1 MPSPIKGGKI
11 TTAYRKKGKHWSK
24 GYHTGVD
31 YAQPVGTPV
40 YAVQG
45 GTVTA
50 AKWGKAYGTQIV
62 IDQDALNDGTPQ
74 RIAGGWAIYAHLSKS
89 NVKARQ
95 RVEKGDLIG
104 YVGNT
109 GNSTGAHLH
118 YEVRNNIRWSA
129 GTERDPMTFI
139 NA

>member
-1 MPSPIKGGKI
+1 VALPIQGGKI

-31 YAQPVGTPV
+31 FAQPVGTPV

-45 GTVTA
+45 GTVTKA
-50 AKWGKAYGTQIV
+50 NWGKAYGTQIV

-89 NVKARQ
+89 NVIAGQ

-109 GNSTGAHLH
+109 GNSTGPHLH
-118 YEVRNNIRWSA
+118 FEVRNNIKWSA
-129 GTERDPMTFI
+129 GTERDPMPFI